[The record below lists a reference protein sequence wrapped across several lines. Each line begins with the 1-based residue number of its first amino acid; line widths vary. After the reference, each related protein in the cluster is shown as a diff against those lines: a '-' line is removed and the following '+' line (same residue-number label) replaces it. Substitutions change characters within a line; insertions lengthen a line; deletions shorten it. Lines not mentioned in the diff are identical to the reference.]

1 MKDKLISVVLTTV
14 SFPVKFS
21 TYVVIIHKTFL
32 LGVLHNFAAFAADA
46 SALQALTTWTLCNY
60 VNICFVSMVIKK
72 TPLELLFNCHCCW
85 TLQVSLICNMVYTSC
100 LLHRKQTCF
109 GNEPLHRNSFVAVVF
124 VVQCPLSLMDL
135 YTVCSYNVPW
145 N

>member
-46 SALQALTTWTLCNY
+46 SALQALTT
-60 VNICFVSMVIKK
+60 
-72 TPLELLFNCHCCW
+72 
-85 TLQVSLICNMVYTSC
+85 
-100 LLHRKQTCF
+100 
-109 GNEPLHRNSFVAVVF
+109 
-124 VVQCPLSLMDL
+124 
-135 YTVCSYNVPW
+135 
-145 N
+145 